1 VKAIKEVLLQSNY
14 QLLIASQL
22 FTMNRI
28 INILLVE
35 DDLNLGFLLVE
46 FLESKGLSVKLY
58 RDGQTAFTGFQTGH
72 FDFCILDVMLPKM
85 DGFTLA
91 KNMKILNPQIPIIFL
106 TARSLKEDKMK
117 GYEIGVDDY
126 ITKPFDEDELFYKI
140 NAILNRS
147 HLSKNSDEQT
157 FKIGRF
163 SFDFQNQSLEIDG
176 EQRRLTERESRI
188 LKILCISKN
197 NVVRREQ
204 ILTAIW
210 GENDYFAGRS
220 LDVFISKLRK
230 YFSPDSS
237 IRIEN
242 IPKVGFILQD

>member
-1 VKAIKEVLLQSNY
+1 MS
-14 QLLIASQL
+14 
-22 FTMNRI
+22 RI
-28 INILLVE
+28 VNILLVE
-35 DDLNLGFLLVE
+35 DDLNLGFLLAE
-46 FLESKGLSVKLY
+46 FLESKGFSVKLY
-58 RDGQTAFTGFQTGH
+58 RDGVTAFAGFQNGN

-91 KNMKILNPQIPIIFL
+91 KKIKVLNVQIPIMFL

-126 ITKPFDEDELFYKI
+126 LTKPFDEDELFYKI

-147 HLSKNSDEQT
+147 SISKMPGDDIFQ
-157 FKIGRF
+157 IGRF
-163 SFDFQNQSLEIDG
+163 SFDFQNQLLQIDS
-176 EQRRLTERESRI
+176 EQKRLTERESSI
-188 LKILCISKN
+188 LKVLCLSKN
-197 NVVRREQ
+197 KVIRREQ

-230 YFSPDSS
+230 YLSTDPS

>member
-1 VKAIKEVLLQSNY
+1 
-14 QLLIASQL
+14 
-22 FTMNRI
+22 MNRI

-46 FLESKGLSVKLY
+46 FLELKGLSVKLY
-58 RDGQTAFTGFQTGH
+58 RDGQTAFAGFQNGH

-91 KNMKILNPQIPIIFL
+91 KKMKILNPQIPIIFL

-147 HLSKNSDEQT
+147 HIPKSSSENLFQ
-157 FKIGRF
+157 IGLF
-163 SFDFQNQSLEIDG
+163 QFDFQNQLLEFGDMK
-176 EQRRLTERESRI
+176 RRLTERESSI
-188 LKILCISKN
+188 LKFLCLNKN
-197 NVVRREQ
+197 NVIKREQ
-204 ILTAIW
+204 ILVAIW

-230 YFSPDSS
+230 YFSSDPTIS
-237 IRIEN
+237 IEN
-242 IPKVGFILQD
+242 IPKVGFILQDNG

>member
-1 VKAIKEVLLQSNY
+1 
-14 QLLIASQL
+14 
-22 FTMNRI
+22 MNRI

-46 FLESKGLSVKLY
+46 FLEMKGFSVKLY
-58 RDGQTAFTGFQTGH
+58 RDGQTAFTGFQNGH
-72 FDFCILDVMLPKM
+72 FDFCILDIMLPKM

-91 KNMKILNPQIPIIFL
+91 KKMKILNPSVPIIFL

-126 ITKPFDEDELFYKI
+126 VTKPFDEDELFYKI
-140 NAILNRS
+140 TAILNRS
-147 HLSKNSDEQT
+147 RLPVFNDENIFQISK
-157 FKIGRF
+157 FL
-163 SFDFQNQSLEIDG
+163 FDFPNQLLDFEG
-176 EQRRLTERESRI
+176 QKRRLTERESNI
-188 LKILCISKN
+188 LRFLCLNKN
-197 NVVRREQ
+197 NVIKREQ

-230 YFSPDSS
+230 YFSSDPS
-237 IRIEN
+237 ISIEN
-242 IPKVGFILQD
+242 IPKVGFILKDYS